1 MGSSNLMS
9 IGMKAMAANF
19 AALQTTGHNIA
30 NANVAGYSRQ
40 QVELQ
45 TTAGQFTGAGF
56 FGKGVDV
63 ASVTRLHN
71 EFLTREAAA
80 TTSQSMGDQARLD
93 QLDRLEKV
101 FATGEL
107 GLGYA
112 AGQLLNSMADLASRP
127 QDASTREVVLARA
140 QDLASRFAA
149 AGAQLDSLQNGVAQD
164 LQNGIAAVN
173 NLTARIGQVNER
185 VSRLAGIGQPAN
197 DLLDQRD
204 QLIAELSR
212 YVQVSTIPA
221 TDGSVAVFMAGGQR
235 LVLGKDVTPLTLL
248 PDAFDISRQA
258 VGIVENGVTRV
269 LPSALVASG
278 SLGGLLRFQNDDL
291 ASARNQLGQLATAL
305 SASLNQQQALGLDL
319 RTPPGSGAA
328 LFAIGA
334 PVALPASSNG
344 RDLAGNFIA
353 SVSMTLA
360 DATQLQ
366 ASEYELRSDPANAGQ
381 YLVTRLSDGLQRS
394 IASGATLDGVTIT
407 VGAPVPTASDRFL
420 LQPLTRAANDMRRVL
435 ADPRGLAAASPL
447 EAVRGITNTGTANVG
462 SLAIASAS
470 VNPQNTATISFT
482 NASGDYAWQL
492 RDRSTNALVS
502 SGTGTWTA
510 GTPIALNGFNLQL
523 DGVPASGDNF
533 TVAMTAHPEA
543 NNGNALALAALRDA
557 RLVGGQTITD
567 AYASTMAG
575 IGVRVQGARSST
587 EISQAVAA
595 NAEAQRTSQTGV
607 NLDEEAARLL
617 QFQQS
622 YQAAAKVLQVAQTL
636 FDTLLQTAGA

>member
-173 NLTARIGQVNER
+173 NLTARIGQVNEQ

-482 NASGDYAWQL
+482 SASGDYAWQL

-567 AYASTMAG
+567 AYASTIAG

>member
-101 FATGEL
+101 FATGEQ
-107 GLGYA
+107 GLGYV

-149 AGAQLDSLQNGVAQD
+149 AGSQLDSLQDGVAQD

-173 NLTARIGQVNER
+173 SLTARIGQVNEQ
-185 VSRLAGIGQPAN
+185 VSRMAGVGQPAN

-221 TDGSVAVFMAGGQR
+221 NDGSVAVFMAGGQR
-235 LVLGKDVTPLTLL
+235 LVLGKDATPLALV
-248 PDAFDISRQA
+248 PDAYDISRQA
-258 VGIVENGVTRV
+258 VGIVDNGVTRA
-269 LPSALVASG
+269 LPSALVGSG

-305 SASLNQQQALGLDL
+305 ASSINNQQALGLDA
-319 RTPPGSGAA
+319 RTPPGSGAP
-328 LFAIGA
+328 LFAVGA
-334 PVALPASSNG
+334 PQALPASTNG
-344 RDLAGNFIA
+344 RDVAGSFIA
-353 SVSMTLA
+353 SVSMTIT

-366 ASEYELRSDPANAGQ
+366 ASEYELRNDPAFAGQ

-394 IASGATLDGVTIT
+394 IANGATLDGLTIT
-407 VGAPVPTASDRFL
+407 VGVPAPTASDRFL
-420 LQPLTRAANDMRRVL
+420 LQPMTRAANDMRRVL

-447 EAVRGITNTGTANVG
+447 EAVRGITNTGTAKVG

-470 VNPQNTATISFT
+470 VDPQNTATITFT
-482 NASGDYAWQL
+482 SASGDYAWQL
-492 RDRSTNALVS
+492 RDRTSNALVS
-502 SGTGTWTA
+502 SGTGTWAA
-510 GTPIALNGFNLQL
+510 GTPIALNGFELRL
-523 DGVPASGDNF
+523 DGVPASGDSF
-533 TVAMTAHPEA
+533 TVSKTAHPEA

-567 AYASTMAG
+567 AYASSMAG
-575 IGVRVQGARSST
+575 IGVRVQGARSSA
-587 EISQAVAA
+587 EISKAVAA

-636 FDTLLQTAGA
+636 FDTLLQAAAA